1 MGDNDLALKNLQK
14 LGDDYIAK
22 YLRSENR
29 DLLLSDWWEG
39 LKFFFHRAFMR
50 GRRDKLSYKYLYFT
64 YNVLGDHFG
73 IKDNSGNSENAY
85 SKMCN
90 QRSYFDITP
99 LIELKKK
106 AKNKK
111 IQGFAEFQ
119 DLANRNEIV
128 QLLITPK
135 KIEVPWQGEII
146 IETVKLDNHIDIM
159 MVLDV
164 LNFITARP
172 EHKNIYKYVYDALVE
187 NKAGEIYKELK
198 DIYAIG
204 DKITS
209 LIIRDILLLN
219 PAIRISNENYEFAF
233 PVDTW
238 VKNIAKRLGYDE
250 KRVPDLKKKIID
262 DCLKADI
269 DPCRVAAG
277 LWFVGFHAMDVLMDT
292 CLKNLRF

>member
-159 MVLDV
+159 MVLNV
-164 LNFITARP
+164 LKFITAGP
-172 EHKNIYKYVYDALVE
+172 EHKNIYRYVCNALIEDKVS
-187 NKAGEIYKELK
+187 EIFKELE

-204 DKITS
+204 DKISS

-219 PAIRISNENYEFAF
+219 PEIRISYENYKFAF

-238 VKNIAKRLGYDE
+238 VVKIAKRLGYE
-250 KRVPDLKKKIID
+250 EPKVSDLKKRIID
-262 DCLKADI
+262 DCLKAEI
-269 DPCRVAAG
+269 NPCKVAAG
-277 LWFVGFHAMDVLMDT
+277 LWFVGFHSMDVLIDT
-292 CLKNLRF
+292 CLKKLRF

>member
-1 MGDNDLALKNLQK
+1 LANLQK
-14 LGDDYIAK
+14 LGDDYFAR
-22 YLRSENR
+22 YLCQEDRNA
-29 DLLLSDWWEG
+29 LLANWWEG
-39 LKFFFHRAFMR
+39 LKFFFHRSFMR

-64 YNVLGDHFG
+64 YNVLADHFG
-73 IKDNSGNSENAY
+73 IDNKPGNSENAY
-85 SKMCN
+85 SRMCN
-90 QRSYFDITP
+90 QRSYFDIAP

-159 MVLDV
+159 MVLNV
-164 LNFITARP
+164 LKFITAGP
-172 EHKNIYKYVYDALVE
+172 EHKNIYRYVCNALIEDKVS
-187 NKAGEIYKELK
+187 EIFKELE

-204 DKITS
+204 DKISS

-219 PAIRISNENYEFAF
+219 PEIRISYENYKFAF

-238 VKNIAKRLGYDE
+238 VVKIAKRLGYE
-250 KRVPDLKKKIID
+250 EPKVSDLKKRIID
-262 DCLKADI
+262 DCLKAEI
-269 DPCRVAAG
+269 NPCKVAAG
-277 LWFVGFHAMDVLMDT
+277 LWFVGFHSMDVLIDT
-292 CLKNLRF
+292 CLKKLRF